1 MALRLSTVGSDVLE
15 GTGLGISDGRGVS
28 VNVSVC
34 NTETV
39 SVGARDVIV
48 LVTGEN
54 GVFVNIFVSITVGGT
69 EVDIKLQE
77 NEVMINKM
85 GKIAFRFII

>member
-1 MALRLSTVGSDVLE
+1 MD
-15 GTGLGISDGRGVS
+15 
-28 VNVSVC
+28 VSVC
-34 NTETV
+34 NTEIV
-39 SVGARDVIV
+39 SVGARNVTV

-54 GVFVNIFVSITVGGT
+54 GVFVNIFVSTGLGGT

-85 GKIAFRFII
+85 RKIAFRFII